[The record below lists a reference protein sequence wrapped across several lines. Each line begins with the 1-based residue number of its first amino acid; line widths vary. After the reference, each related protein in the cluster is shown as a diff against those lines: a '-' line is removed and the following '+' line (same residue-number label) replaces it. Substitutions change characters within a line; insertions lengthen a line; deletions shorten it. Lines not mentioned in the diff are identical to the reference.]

1 MLWGLLCEYNFKQN
15 VANDI
20 GIDEQ
25 YVPATSLKT
34 QQHLDN
40 ISAWTTQ
47 NLMKLNTDKTNYM
60 VFSRSEKEFATRLT
74 LDGNTIDRV
83 EETKLVGV
91 WLTTWLD

>member
-1 MLWGLLCEYNFKQN
+1 MDDLSVLELVMLGGLLCEYNFKQN

-40 ISAWTTQ
+40 ISDWTTQ
-47 NLMKLNTDKTNYM
+47 NLMKLNTKKTIWYSTDQKRNLPHA
-60 VFSRSEKEFATRLT
+60 SH
-74 LDGNTIDRV
+74 
-83 EETKLVGV
+83 
-91 WLTTWLD
+91 